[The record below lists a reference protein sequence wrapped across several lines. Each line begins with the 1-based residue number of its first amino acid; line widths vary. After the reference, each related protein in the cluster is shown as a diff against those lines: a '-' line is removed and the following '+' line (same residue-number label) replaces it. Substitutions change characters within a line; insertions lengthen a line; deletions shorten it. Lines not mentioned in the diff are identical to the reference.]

1 MRFICSDLTPTWR
14 LPTALA
20 RQMLSTATSPITAS
34 SLRRYHQQ
42 SESCFGQHVCLLA
55 GIGRDAS
62 NCNIRCY
69 FPRNPL
75 DIVPKIA
82 PLMLA
87 VSATLLDEQPNS
99 ATTSCL
105 CCADVGRRRSPM
117 TASEQLETSA
127 STHPSAS
134 R

>member
-42 SESCFGQHVCLLA
+42 SESCFRQHVCLLA
-55 GIGRDAS
+55 GIGRAS
-62 NCNIRCY
+62 NCNVRCY

-75 DIVPKIA
+75 DIVPTIA

-87 VSATLLDEQPNS
+87 VSATLLDEEPNS
-99 ATTSCL
+99 VTTSCL
-105 CCADVGRRRSPM
+105 CCANVGRRRSPM
-117 TASEQLETSA
+117 TDFELLETSA
-127 STHPSAS
+127 SIHPSAS